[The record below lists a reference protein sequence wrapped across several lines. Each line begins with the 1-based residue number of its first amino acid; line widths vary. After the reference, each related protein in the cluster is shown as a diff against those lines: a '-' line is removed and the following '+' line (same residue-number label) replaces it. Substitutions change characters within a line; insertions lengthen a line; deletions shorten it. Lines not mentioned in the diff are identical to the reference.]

1 MRDDEWELLLVPAP
15 VLEDQV
21 DGLVDRHAVAGEHE
35 HGHHDVVL
43 RRRDEA
49 HVLVDVL
56 GGVRA
61 HAALELGVDPSL
73 GGGGV
78 VIGDGGSGGFAA
90 VDAGGEVGAD
100 DVVLKY
106 GGSARVIEGN

>member
-1 MRDDEWELLLVPAP
+1 MRDDERELLLVPAP

-21 DGLVDRHAVAGEHE
+21 DGLADRHAVAGEHE

-61 HAALELGVDPSL
+61 DAALELGVDPSL
-73 GGGGV
+73 GGGV
-78 VIGDGGSGGFAA
+78 GFAA
-90 VDAGGEVGAD
+90 MDAGGEVGAD

-106 GGSARVIEGN
+106 GGYERVKVLPLGKETN